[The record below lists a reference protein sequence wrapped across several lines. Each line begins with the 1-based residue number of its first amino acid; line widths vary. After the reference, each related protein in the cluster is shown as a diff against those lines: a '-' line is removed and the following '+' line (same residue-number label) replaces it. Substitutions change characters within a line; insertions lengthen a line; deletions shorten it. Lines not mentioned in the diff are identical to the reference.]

1 METRNISRR
10 NFLGKTAVTTTLS
23 LGGIGLVKDAFVGQG
38 TDKPRREV
46 WIASFSQAGMSA
58 PTPESMTGQILE
70 KLKEVLAYRPDFVCL
85 PEAFP
90 FEYVEKRFTLTEM
103 VKISDEIQEQ
113 IAAFSRENKCYT
125 VCPLYTSVDG
135 KFYNSAIVFD
145 REGREAGR
153 YNKIHETEGVINMGV
168 TPGALYQP
176 AIQTEFGPVGVQICF
191 DMRWDDGWKMLK
203 EQGAKIIFWPSA
215 FSGGDMVNTRAWQNH
230 CIVVSSPNKYIARLC
245 DISGETI
252 ASTGIWNSNVF
263 CAPVNMEKAFLHTWP
278 YVKRFKEIEKK
289 YGRTV
294 RITNFHEEEFSII
307 ESLSPDIYVKDIL
320 EEFDL
325 KTFDEH
331 IGSADQVQKKARL

>member
-1 METRNISRR
+1 MAN
-10 NFLGKTAVTTTLS
+10 
-23 LGGIGLVKDAFVGQG
+23 DAFAGHG
-38 TDKPRREV
+38 ADKPRREV
-46 WIASFSQAGMSA
+46 WIAGFSQADMSA

-70 KLKEVLAYRPDFVCL
+70 KLKEVLTYQPDFVCL

-90 FEYVEKRFTLTEM
+90 FENVGKRFTLAEL
-103 VKISDEIQEQ
+103 VQISDEIQSQ
-113 IAAFSRENKCYT
+113 IAAFSKENRCYT

-153 YNKIHETEGVINMGV
+153 YNKIHETEGVIKKGV

-176 AIQTEFGPVGVQICF
+176 AIPTEFGPVGIQICF
-191 DMRWDDGWKMLK
+191 DMRWDDGWTMLK
-203 EQGAKIIFWPSA
+203 DQGAKIIFWPSA
-215 FSGGDMVNTRAWQNH
+215 FSGGNLVNTRAWQNH
-230 CIVVSSPNKYIARLC
+230 CIVVSSPNKYAARLC

-252 ASTGIWNSNVF
+252 ASTGIWNRNLF

-289 YGRTV
+289 YGRAV
-294 RITNFHEEEFSII
+294 KITNFHEEEFSII
-307 ESLSPDIYVKDIL
+307 ESLSPDLYVKDIL

-325 KTFDEH
+325 KIFDEH
-331 IGSADQVQKKARL
+331 IKSADQAQKQARL